1 MADSEDD
8 TGEDRRIAE
17 GHVSRGAAPAGKRNA
32 ILRGL
37 GPIISALAV
46 PLFLS
51 ACVPPDPPKST
62 TLQSAAVPRYATYRC
77 DGDGEITLENFR
89 TSVHVVD
96 TRGVDVE
103 LPASPP
109 NQTTRYGEPGYAL
122 ILERGTA
129 LWMVSGKRPVNC
141 KQESDPA

>member
-8 TGEDRRIAE
+8 IGEGWRIARPYPTHPP
-17 GHVSRGAAPAGKRNA
+17 GIAGNRGALITAMKLVLP
-32 ILRGL
+32 
-37 GPIISALAV
+37 ALAV

-51 ACVPPDPPKST
+51 ACVPPDPPQSA
-62 TLQSAAVPRYATYRC
+62 TLQSTSTPRYATYRC

-109 NQTTRYGEPGYAL
+109 NQTARYGEPGYAL

-141 KQESDPA
+141 KRESDPA

>member
-1 MADSEDD
+1 M
-8 TGEDRRIAE
+8 AE
-17 GHVSRGAAPAGKRNA
+17 GQHTISIALRLALPAFSM
-32 ILRGL
+32 LL
-37 GPIISALAV
+37 V
-46 PLFLS
+46 LS
-51 ACVPPDPPKST
+51 ACTPPDPP
-62 TLQSAAVPRYATYRC
+62 SARAAAPTAPRYATYRC

-103 LPASPP
+103 LPAAPP
-109 NQTTRYGEPGYAL
+109 NQTARYGEPGYAL

-141 KQESDPA
+141 KRENDPA

>member
-1 MADSEDD
+1 MAEREDA
-8 TGEDRRIAE
+8 GEDRQATRPYSP
-17 GHVSRGAAPAGKRNA
+17 GPPAIGNRYPFLA
-32 ILRGL
+32 LGLIL
-37 GPIISALAV
+37 PALAV
-46 PLFLS
+46 PIFLS
-51 ACVPPDPPKST
+51 ACMPPDPPHN
-62 TLQSAAVPRYATYRC
+62 SAMVPATPRYATYRC
-77 DGDGEITLENFR
+77 DGNGEITLENFR

-103 LPASPP
+103 LPAAPP
-109 NQTTRYGEPGYAL
+109 NQTARYGEPGYAL

>member
-8 TGEDRRIAE
+8 TGEGWRIARPYPPRQP
-17 GHVSRGAAPAGKRNA
+17 GVAGNRSVFIAAMK
-32 ILRGL
+32 LVL
-37 GPIISALAV
+37 SVLAM

-51 ACVPPDPPKST
+51 ACVPPDSPKNAIAQST
-62 TLQSAAVPRYATYRC
+62 AVPRYATYRC

-109 NQTTRYGEPGYAL
+109 SQMARYGQPGYAL
-122 ILERGTA
+122 ILEKGTA
-129 LWMVSGKRPVNC
+129 LWMVSGKPPVNC
-141 KQESDPA
+141 KRERDPA

>member
-8 TGEDRRIAE
+8 TGVDRGTAK
-17 GHVSRGAAPAGKRNA
+17 GHAGREARRDGKQTS
-32 ILRGL
+32 ILPGL
-37 GPIISALAV
+37 GPVISVLAV

-51 ACVPPDPPKST
+51 ACVPPDPPQSA
-62 TLQSAAVPRYATYRC
+62 TLQSVSTPRYATYRC

-109 NQTTRYGEPGYAL
+109 NQTARYGEPGYAL

-141 KQESDPA
+141 KRESDPA

>member
-8 TGEDRRIAE
+8 IGEGWRIARPYPPHPP
-17 GHVSRGAAPAGKRNA
+17 GIAGNRGALITAMKLVLP
-32 ILRGL
+32 
-37 GPIISALAV
+37 ALAV

-51 ACVPPDPPKST
+51 ACVPPDPPQSA
-62 TLQSAAVPRYATYRC
+62 TLQSTSTPRYATYRC

-109 NQTTRYGEPGYAL
+109 NQTARYGEPGYAL

-141 KQESDPA
+141 KRESDPA

>member
-1 MADSEDD
+1 MTDSEDN
-8 TGEDRRIAE
+8 TGGDRRIAK
-17 GHVSRGAAPAGKRNA
+17 GHAGRGTVSVDKRNA

-37 GPIISALAV
+37 GPVISVLAL
-46 PLFLS
+46 PIFLS
-51 ACVPPDPPKST
+51 ACVPPDPPKSLA
-62 TLQSAAVPRYATYRC
+62 LQSAAVPRYATYRC

-109 NQTTRYGEPGYAL
+109 NQTARYGQPGYAL

-129 LWMVSGKRPVNC
+129 LWMVSGKRPINC

>member
-8 TGEDRRIAE
+8 TGEGWRIARP
-17 GHVSRGAAPAGKRNA
+17 HPPRLAGSGGNRSAFIRAVK
-32 ILRGL
+32 LVL
-37 GPIISALAV
+37 PALAV

-51 ACVPPDPPKST
+51 ACVPPDSPKSAIA
-62 TLQSAAVPRYATYRC
+62 QSTAVPRYAAYRC
-77 DGDGEITLENFR
+77 DGDGVITLENFR

-109 NQTTRYGEPGYAL
+109 NQTARYGQPGYAL
-122 ILERGTA
+122 VLEKGTA
-129 LWMVSGKRPVNC
+129 LWMVSGQRPVNC
-141 KQESDPA
+141 RRERRPA

>member
-1 MADSEDD
+1 MAEGEDD
-8 TGEDRRIAE
+8 AGEDRQAAKPYSARQRAVVGNPSAFIAAM
-17 GHVSRGAAPAGKRNA
+17 RLALP
-32 ILRGL
+32 
-37 GPIISALAV
+37 ALAI

-51 ACVPPDPPKST
+51 ACVPADPPGIGAT
-62 TLQSAAVPRYATYRC
+62 APTPRYATYRC

-109 NQTTRYGEPGYAL
+109 NQTARYGQPGYAL
-122 ILERGTA
+122 VLEKGTA

-141 KQESDPA
+141 RRERRPA